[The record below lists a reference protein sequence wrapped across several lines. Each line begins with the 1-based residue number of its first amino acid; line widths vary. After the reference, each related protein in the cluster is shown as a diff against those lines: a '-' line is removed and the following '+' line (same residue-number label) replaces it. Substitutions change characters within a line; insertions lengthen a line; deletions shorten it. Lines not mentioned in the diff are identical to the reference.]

1 MPSVSRRRVHDILEH
16 GVEGDPVS
24 TAVNTGLI
32 VLILLNVVAFAAETV
47 PEIGARYAGAFRLFN
62 LFSVAVFTL
71 EYGLRLWSCVEIPM
85 LRQFSPARARLHFAV
100 RPLLIVDLLAILP
113 FYLSFLIAID
123 LRVLRVLRLFRFLKL
138 ARYSPALHTLGRV
151 LVNERRALLGA
162 LLVMASLILFA
173 ATGIYLLEHDA
184 QPEVF
189 GSVPAAAWWALA
201 TLTTVGYGDVVP
213 VTAFGKIFGGLVMV
227 FGLGMFALP
236 IAIVA
241 TGFSQEAN
249 RREFV
254 VTWGMVARVPL
265 FANLDAK
272 AIAEIVTLLEARS
285 YPAGMPVL
293 RTGDPADA
301 MYFIAA
307 GEVSVDADGG
317 TVVLGEG
324 EFFGEMALLAQRLR
338 THAVTARVKCRLLV
352 LNKADFLNLCRRQPE
367 MVAHIRDVAEARMKA
382 SRLPDV

>member
-24 TAVNTGLI
+24 AVVNTGLI

-162 LLVMASLILFA
+162 LLVMASLILFGDRHLSPGTRCA
-173 ATGIYLLEHDA
+173 ARGLRQRARRRLVGAGDA
-184 QPEVF
+184 YHGRLWRRGAGHGLRQDLRRARHGVRPRHVRPPHRHRRDGLQPGGE
-189 GSVPAAAWWALA
+189 PA
-201 TLTTVGYGDVVP
+201 
-213 VTAFGKIFGGLVMV
+213 
-227 FGLGMFALP
+227 
-236 IAIVA
+236 
-241 TGFSQEAN
+241 
-249 RREFV
+249 
-254 VTWGMVARVPL
+254 
-265 FANLDAK
+265 
-272 AIAEIVTLLEARS
+272 
-285 YPAGMPVL
+285 
-293 RTGDPADA
+293 
-301 MYFIAA
+301 
-307 GEVSVDADGG
+307 
-317 TVVLGEG
+317 
-324 EFFGEMALLAQRLR
+324 
-338 THAVTARVKCRLLV
+338 
-352 LNKADFLNLCRRQPE
+352 
-367 MVAHIRDVAEARMKA
+367 
-382 SRLPDV
+382 